1 MDTQDRSRLSR
12 KMNICNWCTE
22 DFLFMHYN
30 QKDFLIKCSTTE
42 DLMPRPFKKGDTLG
56 TSLILHSYKDIVWFC
71 RWVVCEWCFLAR
83 LEGLVCSGRLPD
95 TSEISLAVCSRYSQ
109 NLELLDVSFPSFS
122 CVTFIH
128 SSPYYSVPYQHKVAP
143 LAHYCIIIS
152 YSTLRLQIRAT
163 FKM

>member
-56 TSLILHSYKDIVWFC
+56 TYFFCIV
-71 RWVVCEWCFLAR
+71 
-83 LEGLVCSGRLPD
+83 
-95 TSEISLAVCSRYSQ
+95 T
-109 NLELLDVSFPSFS
+109 
-122 CVTFIH
+122 
-128 SSPYYSVPYQHKVAP
+128 K
-143 LAHYCIIIS
+143 
-152 YSTLRLQIRAT
+152 TLFGFAGE
-163 FKM
+163 